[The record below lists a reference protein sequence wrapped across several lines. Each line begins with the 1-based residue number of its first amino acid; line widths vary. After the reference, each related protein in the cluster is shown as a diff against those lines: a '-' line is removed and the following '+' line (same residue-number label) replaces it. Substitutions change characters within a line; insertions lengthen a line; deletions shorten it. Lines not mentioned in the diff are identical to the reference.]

1 MIDHIFNV
9 SYLLAESLS
18 AKNIAPLFP
27 EYELVTEPEQTAPDK
42 SDSADEE
49 DVSEYQKYTKEN
61 AVDESATVSDKDW
74 EEFAAESKKINS
86 IIEDKKFLEFKKR
99 ISNDPDQVCFKLN
112 IQYACF
118 ASLKLPVITWYCVV

>member
-27 EYELVTEPEQTAPDK
+27 EYELVTEPEQTVPDK
-42 SDSADEE
+42 SDNLIMANEE
-49 DVSEYQKYTKEN
+49 DISEYQKYTKEN
-61 AVDESATVSDKDW
+61 AVDESATVRDK
-74 EEFAAESKKINS
+74 EGEVLAAESKKISS
-86 IIEDKKFLEFKKR
+86 IIEDKKFLEFKKH

-112 IQYACF
+112 MLVLY
-118 ASLKLPVITWYCVV
+118 L